1 MENSEELTNRKE
13 VLKEE
18 IKGLK
23 RDIREMKRELKI
35 KMEEFNEI
43 NEELRDLE
51 NQDDDENN
59 LISEEMESEI
69 NIEDSS
75 TSEEEN
81 IQESIDLNNII
92 NRELR
97 DESEVQIKENLEEEI
112 INQDEENFAQDF
124 EENINEVMEESTE
137 EVNILG
143 SEEEL
148 VENVEEERNQQS
160 EYSSKRKLY
169 EEDLNNESNKR
180 RKTLEKFI
188 VNISKEIK
196 TEKEIDNESQ
206 TKTEILVKLFEE
218 VENIEEFAKGINE
231 LKNLKMFNYAE
242 SFLLRIEEERER
254 NLSKDVCS
262 IKTKIYQKMIKIG
275 KLEEKDYGRLKRKT
289 QRTIIFYN
297 KIKDFGGRK
306 IIRYFEGIGIDAIVK
321 LEEGDIKNIIEKI
334 YSNEEIDEERI
345 EMMDEEE
352 M

>member
-1 MENSEELTNRKE
+1 
-13 VLKEE
+13 
-18 IKGLK
+18 
-23 RDIREMKRELKI
+23 MKRELKI

-51 NQDDDENN
+51 NQDNDKNN
-59 LISEEMESEI
+59 LIPEEVESEI
-69 NIEDSS
+69 NIEDNN
-75 TSEEEN
+75 TIEEGS
-81 IQESIDLNNII
+81 IQKSIDNNI

-124 EENINEVMEESTE
+124 EENINEVMEEFTE

-160 EYSSKRKLY
+160 EYSSKRKSY

-196 TEKEIDNESQ
+196 TEKELNNESQ

-231 LKNLKMFNYAE
+231 LKKLKMYNYAE
-242 SFLLRIEEERER
+242 SFLLRVKEEMER
-254 NLSKDVCS
+254 NLSKNDRS
-262 IKTKIYQKMIKIG
+262 IKTKIYQEMIEIG
-275 KLEEKDYGRLKRKT
+275 KLEEKDYGRLKKKT
-289 QRTIIFYN
+289 QRAIIFYN
-297 KIKDFGGRK
+297 KIEDFGGRK
-306 IIRYFEGIGIDAIVK
+306 IIKFFEGIGINAIVN
-321 LEEGDIKNIIEKI
+321 LEEGDINYAMRKI
-334 YSNEEIDEERI
+334 NSNEEIDEERI